1 MSTLI
6 IGGTGTLGKE
16 ITALLPDVI
25 APTRQELDIT
35 QPETIARTLDRHA
48 PHVVVHMAAYTDV
61 ANAEQN
67 REDCWRIN
75 VMGTRNL
82 VAALLERRIPL
93 IYISTDYVFYGD
105 RGRYTEDDPVGMVR
119 NYYALSKLVAEELV
133 HVLSLYVII
142 RTSFRPRTWPFSTA
156 ATDLYT
162 SQDYVDV
169 IAPDIAM
176 VITSHAQIPY
186 HVLHIAT
193 ERKSTY
199 ELAVRRKPDVIPISR
214 TELRVELPEDISLD
228 TSRWKR
234 LKETLVAK
242 GEYEYD
248 YQCQEELIC
257 GK

>member
-1 MSTLI
+1 MSTLMT
-6 IGGTGTLGKE
+6 GGTGTLGKE
-16 ITALLPDVI
+16 IVALLPDVV
-25 APTRQELDIT
+25 APTRHALDIT
-35 QPETIARTLDRHA
+35 QPETIARTLDRYA

-61 ANAEQN
+61 ANAEQH
-67 REDCWRIN
+67 REDCWRMN

-82 VAALLERRIPL
+82 VAALLERSIPL
-93 IYISTDYVFYGD
+93 IYLSTDYVFYGD
-105 RGRYTEDDPVGMVR
+105 RGQYTEDDPVGMPR
-119 NYYALSKLVAEELV
+119 NYYALSKLVAEEVV
-133 HVLSLYVII
+133 HVLSQYVII
-142 RTSFRPRTWPFSTA
+142 RTSFRPRIWPFSTA

-176 VITSHAQIPY
+176 VITSHGQIPY

-199 ELAVRRKPDVIPISR
+199 ELAVRRKPDVTPISR

-242 GEYEYD
+242 GE
-248 YQCQEELIC
+248 
-257 GK
+257 